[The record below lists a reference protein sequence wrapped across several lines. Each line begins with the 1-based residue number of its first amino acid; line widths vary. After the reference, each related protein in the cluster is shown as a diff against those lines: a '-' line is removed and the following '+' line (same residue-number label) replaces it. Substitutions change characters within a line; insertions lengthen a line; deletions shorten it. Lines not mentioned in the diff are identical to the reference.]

1 MMMLSRN
8 VDLWFNRVRILSKVE
23 QICRQEFKR
32 TAVLTMQTLNPL
44 VKEVEYAVRGPIVIR
59 AGEIESKFKVNAL
72 FLSFFYD
79 PQYFLFVNH
88 LQESKS
94 MKENKLRPPI
104 EEVQM
109 NEKQHVDVPS
119 EFVFHESILSGFTY
133 YLDQYFHCMNRR
145 ANVSK

>member
-72 FLSFFYD
+72 FLSFSMTRSTSY
-79 PQYFLFVNH
+79 LLIICKRVN
-88 LQESKS
+88 Q
-94 MKENKLRPPI
+94 
-104 EEVQM
+104 
-109 NEKQHVDVPS
+109 
-119 EFVFHESILSGFTY
+119 
-133 YLDQYFHCMNRR
+133 
-145 ANVSK
+145 